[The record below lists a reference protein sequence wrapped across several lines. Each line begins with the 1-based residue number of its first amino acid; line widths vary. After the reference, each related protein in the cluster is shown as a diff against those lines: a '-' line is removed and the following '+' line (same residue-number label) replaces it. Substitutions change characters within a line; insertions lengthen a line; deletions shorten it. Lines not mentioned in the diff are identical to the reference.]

1 MEQGGPDDDGSLRP
15 LSEPSV
21 KPLVS
26 ILIPAYNAA
35 PWIGQT
41 IQSALRQDWPN
52 TEIIVVDDGS
62 KDRTFAV
69 AKSLAGPKV
78 SVVTQNN
85 AGASAARNQA
95 FSLSKGDYIQWLDAD
110 DLLAP
115 DKISRQMEVVEK
127 CSTPSVLFSSEW
139 GGFMFRPRRAH
150 FDSTPLCADQSPV
163 EWLLHKM
170 GENLHMQP
178 ATWLVSRELTQA
190 AGAWDTR
197 LSLDDDGEYFC
208 RVIRASNGIRFV
220 PGAKSYYRTS
230 GLGSLSNVDRSD
242 KKLESLWLSM
252 QLHVGYLRAL
262 EDSARTRAACVTYL
276 GNMLPFFNLTRP
288 DIVAQG
294 RQLVESL
301 GGTLKMTAIR
311 PKYAWLEKLF
321 GLRTAYRAQVLL
333 PNMKVSLLRSWDKAM
348 YHLERRADV

>member
-1 MEQGGPDDDGSLRP
+1 M
-15 LSEPSV
+15 

-35 PWIGQT
+35 PWIGET
-41 IQSALRQDWPN
+41 IQSALHQDWPN
-52 TEIIVVDDGS
+52 VEIIVVDDGS
-62 KDRTFAV
+62 KDKTLAV
-69 AKSLAGPKV
+69 AQSFAGAKV
-78 SVVTQNN
+78 LVVTQKN
-85 AGASAARNQA
+85 AGASAARNKA

-115 DKISRQMEVVEK
+115 DKISRQMEEAEK
-127 CSTPSVLFSSEW
+127 YAHPRLLLSSEW

-150 FDSTPLCADQSPV
+150 FDATPLCADQSPL

-178 ATWLVSRELTQA
+178 ATWLVSRELAQA
-190 AGAWDTR
+190 AGPWDTR

-208 RVIRASNGIRFV
+208 RVITASHGIRFV
-220 PGAKSYYRTS
+220 PGAKSFYRMS
-230 GLGSLSNVDRSD
+230 GLGSLSNVDQSD

-252 QLHVGYLRAL
+252 QLHVSHLRAL
-262 EDSARTRAACVTYL
+262 EDSERTRAACVTYL
-276 GNMLPFFNLTRP
+276 GNLLPFFNLTRP

-294 RQLVESL
+294 RQLAESL
-301 GGTLKMTAIR
+301 GGTLKMPGVR

-333 PNMKVSLLRSWDKAM
+333 PNMKVSLLRSWDKVM
-348 YHLERRADV
+348 YHLERRAGV